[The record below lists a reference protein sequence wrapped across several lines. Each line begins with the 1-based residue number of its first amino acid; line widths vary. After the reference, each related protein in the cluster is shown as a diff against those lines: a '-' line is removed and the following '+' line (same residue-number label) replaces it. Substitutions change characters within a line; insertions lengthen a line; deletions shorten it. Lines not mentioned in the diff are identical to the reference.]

1 MLLLCTALCRH
12 ALIAAGRVHS
22 VLATDELAA
31 RGRPQLTMCHS
42 WGSAAAGRLGTGQ
55 LEDSPFPEQLPDLD
69 GEDVLRLACG
79 LDHTLALVQRTH

>member
-1 MLLLCTALCRH
+1 VPPRRPPPPPHTHTHTHTHTRH
-12 ALIAAGRVHS
+12 THTIYTPTLPPTCV
-22 VLATDELAA
+22 D
-31 RGRPQLTMCHS
+31 S